1 MSARRHVLPLPS
13 AAALAVTVA
22 LAGGALRAEDALV
35 IPAASAAPA
44 AEAAPGTD
52 IREAGP
58 AVRIDR
64 ADVSLRASAWSRSRR
79 LDGDPGVN
87 SVSAWFLGKA
97 AFGESG
103 KAVLD
108 AWARSDSRPDD
119 RGGSSDVREAYLAGS
134 RGAWD
139 FSAGRQLIVWGR
151 ADSVNPTDVLPARNF
166 TRLTPLDEDQ
176 KTGVGSARITWNLEA
191 LRLSGLWLP
200 EFRASTLPLPSVPG
214 VSFVARD
221 PSASARQWA
230 LRAERSGER
239 VDWSVSFFDGYERQP
254 DLRPEAFSA
263 AGARV
268 GLAHTRIQ
276 MLGADAAGTWG
287 RYGLRAEA
295 ALTRT
300 ADRDGTDPFIRNP
313 FLYVAA
319 GGDRTFLSDLNVNAQ
334 LLYRRVVAWEDPAA
348 APAPLREL
356 ALRQAL
362 LSNQRDAEQAGAT
375 VRVARRWWND
385 TLEAELSGVAWF
397 ARGDFLVRPRL
408 RYAANDRIRFTLGGD
423 LYRGPADSF
432 FGSLRNL
439 STAFVEVQYNL

>member
-1 MSARRHVLPLPS
+1 MSARGNLLPMPS
-13 AAALAVTVA
+13 VAALAVAVA
-22 LAGGALRAEDALV
+22 LSASALGAEDA
-35 IPAASAAPA
+35 PASPA
-44 AEAAPGTD
+44 AAPGPQP
-52 IREAGP
+52 RQAVP
-58 AVRIDR
+58 AVRIER
-64 ADVSLRASAWSRSRR
+64 ADLSLRASAWSRSRR
-79 LDGDPGVN
+79 LDGDTGVN
-87 SVSAWFLGKA
+87 SASAWFLGKA
-97 AFGESG
+97 TVGESG

-108 AWARSDSRPDD
+108 AWARSDSRFDD
-119 RGGSSDVREAYLAGS
+119 RSGGSDVREAYVAGS

-166 TRLTPLDEDQ
+166 TLLTPLDEDQ
-176 KTGVGSARITWNLEA
+176 KTGVGSARVTWNLDA
-191 LRLSGLWLP
+191 LRLSALWLP

-221 PSASARQWA
+221 PSAAARQWA

-239 VDWSVSFFDGYERQP
+239 VDWSVSFFNGYERQP
-254 DLRPEAFSA
+254 DLRPEALSA
-263 AGARV
+263 ADARV

-300 ADRDGTDPFIRNP
+300 EDRDGIDPFTRNP

-319 GGDRTFLSDLNVNAQ
+319 GGDRTFFSELNVNVQ

-375 VRVARRWWND
+375 VRVAHKWWND

-423 LYRGPADSF
+423 LYRGPADSV
-432 FGSLRNL
+432 FGSLRDL